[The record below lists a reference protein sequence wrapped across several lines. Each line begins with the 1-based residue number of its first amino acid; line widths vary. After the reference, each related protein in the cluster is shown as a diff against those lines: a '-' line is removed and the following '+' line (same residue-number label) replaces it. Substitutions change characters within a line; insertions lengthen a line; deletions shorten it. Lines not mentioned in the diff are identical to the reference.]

1 MSAPTREAAPWLVF
15 LLTGCAALGGGGA
28 SAGPFHDAFERA
40 SGPAGREWVVT
51 SGDLRLAQGTA
62 RTDSPV
68 FRAVTRRGDFRDAEV
83 RFSLLNRGLS
93 SSPATPPVDWDGVH
107 VFLRYQSQ
115 YHLYYASVNRRDGS
129 VVIKKKTP
137 GGPSNGGTYHD
148 LSPRKPHPVPYGA
161 WQRIRVL
168 VRDLP
173 TGVLIEAYS
182 GDQLLVRA
190 VDSGKGGPPIRSP
203 GRVGVR
209 ADNAAIELDDF
220 AAAALPPAPLS
231 AGSPGGGQPLSP
243 RASRRY
249 AP

>member
-1 MSAPTREAAPWLVF
+1 MSPRAPGTAPCLLF
-15 LLTGCAALGGGGA
+15 LLTGCAALGGAGA

-40 SGPAGREWVVT
+40 PGPPGAAWMVT

-62 RTDSPV
+62 RTASPV
-68 FRAVTRRGDFRDAEV
+68 FRAVTRRVDFRDAEV

-93 SSPATPPVDWDGVH
+93 SSAATPETDWDGVH

-129 VVIKKKTP
+129 VVVKKKTP

-148 LSPRKPHPVPYGA
+148 LSPRKPYPVPYGA
-161 WQRIRVL
+161 WQKIRVL
-168 VRDLP
+168 VRDVP
-173 TGVLIEAYS
+173 GGVRIEAYA
-182 GDQLLVRA
+182 GGRLLVSA
-190 VDSGKGGPPIRSP
+190 LDSGTGGPPIRAA

-209 ADNAAIELDDF
+209 ADNADIELDDF
-220 AAAALPPAPLS
+220 SASALPPAPLS
-231 AGSPGGGQPLSP
+231 AGSPAGGPPPSP

>member
-1 MSAPTREAAPWLVF
+1 MSPRAPGTAPVLAF
-15 LLTGCAALGGGGA
+15 LLAGCAALGGGGA

-40 SGPAGREWVVT
+40 SGPPGPAWLVT
-51 SGDLRLAQGTA
+51 SGDLRVAQGTA
-62 RTDSPV
+62 RTASPV
-68 FRAVTRRGDFRDAEV
+68 FRAVTRRVDFRDAEV
-83 RFSLLNRGLS
+83 RFALLNRGLS
-93 SSPATPPVDWDGVH
+93 SSPSTPAVDWDGVH

-129 VVIKKKTP
+129 VIIKKKTP

-168 VRDLP
+168 VRDVP
-173 TGVLIEAYS
+173 AGVRIEAYAD
-182 GDQLLVRA
+182 GKLLVSA
-190 VDSGKGGPPIRSP
+190 LDSGRGGPPIRAP

-209 ADNAAIELDDF
+209 ADNADIEIDDF
-220 AAAALPPAPLS
+220 AATALPAPFS
-231 AGSPGGGQPLSP
+231 AGSPAGGPPPSP

>member
-1 MSAPTREAAPWLVF
+1 MSRAPGTAPGLLF
-15 LLTGCAALGGGGA
+15 LLAGCAALGGGGA
-28 SAGPFHDAFERA
+28 EAGPFRDAFER
-40 SGPAGREWVVT
+40 SPGPPGRAWVVT
-51 SGDLRLAQGTA
+51 SGELRVAQGTA
-62 RTDSPV
+62 RTASPV

-93 SSPATPPVDWDGVH
+93 STPKTPATDWDGVH

-148 LSPRKPHPVPYGA
+148 LSPRRSHPVPYGA
-161 WQRIRVL
+161 WQKIRVL
-168 VRDLP
+168 VRDVP
-173 TGVLIEAYS
+173 RGVRIEAYAD
-182 GDQLLVRA
+182 GKLLVA
-190 VDSGKGGPPIRSP
+190 ALDPGKGGPPIRAA

-209 ADNAAIELDDF
+209 ADNADIEIDDF
-220 AAAALPPAPLS
+220 AASALTAPPLS
-231 AGSPGGGQPLSP
+231 AGSPGAVPPLSP